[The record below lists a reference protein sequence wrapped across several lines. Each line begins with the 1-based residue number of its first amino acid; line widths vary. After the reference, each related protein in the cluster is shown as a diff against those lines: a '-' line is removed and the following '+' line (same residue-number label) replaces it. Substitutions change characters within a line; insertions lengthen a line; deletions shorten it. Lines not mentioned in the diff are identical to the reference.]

1 MNINRFNYEE
11 YFLLYVDNELSK
23 EERREVEDFV
33 RVNPDLREELDM
45 LMQSVIRPDKKLV
58 FEDKAS
64 LIKTLSPVNPVN
76 ELNCEEYFIL
86 YGDNELTN
94 EEKDLVEQFVYRNP
108 QFQASFELFQQARL
122 EAPLELVFPYKDSLY
137 RHEKDERVVIMRW
150 WKIAVAA
157 AIILA
162 FTGSAYYLFNNNSEQ
177 PGNSGFAGTTPA
189 NTSKGNTTTPE
200 NKSGQSSQSTDIT
213 ARPEEVQI
221 AQSPVES
228 SDNKSAQQRINP
240 FQQEQSA
247 HTLIASNTTAV
258 KEDGSSTQ
266 EATAKKIIPASNL
279 STDTNVKPIEL
290 AHIETPSTNPVSAS
304 DNGRVVAID
313 VEKSF
318 EELSPNDRRNDGNYA
333 QFASN
338 DDRIEV
344 LNTTVSNKGKARGF
358 FRKLGRVVDK
368 ATNFGGNDDKPES
381 EKKGVRIASFQIAL
395 K

>member
-11 YFLLYVDNELSK
+11 YFLLYVDNELSM

-33 RVNPDLREELDM
+33 RVNSDLREELNM

-58 FEDKAS
+58 FDDKAS
-64 LIKTLSPVNPVN
+64 LIKSVSPVNPVH

-94 EEKDLVEQFVYRNP
+94 EEKDFVEQFVYRNP
-108 QFQASFELFQQARL
+108 QFQASFELFQLARL
-122 EAPLELVFPYKDSLY
+122 EAPAELVFPYKDSLY
-137 RHEKDERVVIMRW
+137 RHEKDERVIVMRW

-157 AIILA
+157 ALILA
-162 FTGSAYYLFNNNSEQ
+162 FTGSAYYLFNNNKEQ
-177 PGNSGFAGTTPA
+177 PGNNGFAGTTPA
-189 NTSKGNTTTPE
+189 NSSKGNNKTPG
-200 NKSGQSSQSTDIT
+200 NKPDQANQSTGIT
-213 ARPEEVQI
+213 SKPEEVQI
-221 AQSPVES
+221 AQSPVNN
-228 SDNKSAQQRINP
+228 SDSRSAQQHINP
-240 FQQEQSA
+240 IQQEQPGQI
-247 HTLIASNTTAV
+247 LIASNTNPV
-258 KEDGSSTQ
+258 QEDGSAVQ
-266 EATAKKIIPASNL
+266 DATAKKIIPGSNL
-279 STDTNVKPIEL
+279 STETDVKPIEL
-290 AHIETPSTNPVSAS
+290 AHIETPSANPVSAT
-304 DNGRVVAID
+304 DNRRVVAID

-368 ATNFGGNDDKPES
+368 ATNFGGNEDKPES